1 MTRDAERI
9 RNIAASVRAKLFN
22 LSKAEGHDFGS
33 VLKLYFLERFLYRLS
48 RSRYSKSFLLMDWT
62 SFQQVQRGNLAA
74 AAALSAPSHFLH
86 IRRALSSA
94 GSEELR

>member
-1 MTRDAERI
+1 MRFSDRP
-9 RNIAASVRAKLFN
+9 RLFC
-22 LSKAEGHDFGS
+22 EGHIFAGES
-33 VLKLYFLERFLYRLS
+33 VS
-48 RSRYSKSFLLMDWT
+48 GIDLMDWT

-86 IRRALSSA
+86 IRRAPSSA